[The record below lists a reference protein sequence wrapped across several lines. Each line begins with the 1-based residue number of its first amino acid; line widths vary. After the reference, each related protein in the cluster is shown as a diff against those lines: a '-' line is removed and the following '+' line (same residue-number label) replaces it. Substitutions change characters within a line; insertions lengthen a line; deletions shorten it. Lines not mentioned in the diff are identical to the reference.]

1 MKYLFLVLLL
11 VACNKKAEPEVRV
24 TSPVAVEQPKEEFE
38 VGKCYRT
45 RSAYIDYYFRIDKKY
60 DETTLN
66 VTIIKRLEYYTE
78 IATIDRTEAMEYSCE
93 AFQDMYKTSTR
104 YEEPVE
110 QCEECN
116 CDKEN

>member
-11 VACNKKAEPEVRV
+11 IACNKKPEEPK
-24 TSPVAVEQPKEEFE
+24 TTIPVVEEIKLEFE
-38 VGKCYRT
+38 VDKCYRT
-45 RSAYIDYYFRIDKKY
+45 RSAYIDYYFRVDKKY
-60 DETTLN
+60 DENTLN

-93 AFQDMYKTSTR
+93 AFQDMMKTS
-104 YEEPVE
+104 YAYKEPVE